1 MMAAERRVAQMWDT
15 FQGVARMARDVP
27 KLLPKSKCSPAR
39 LAEHWARKSP
49 DGLALACLDDRIS
62 WSDLNTSA
70 NRYAAWFAK
79 RGIGREDV
87 VALMMDNRPD
97 FVFIVLALS
106 KLGASSALI
115 NTKLTA
121 QALTHGVNVSGA
133 KMVLV
138 GSEHQD
144 AVLAVIPDLEYVA
157 TPEDLCVQVEA
168 GDTPRGGA
176 FAIND
181 DVAAASTEQLSDSRP
196 PRNSDVYCYIYTS
209 GTTGLPKAAIIRNQ
223 RMLGAGIAFGRLM
236 HRCGP
241 GDVIY
246 VPLPLYHSSAMFLGL
261 GAALGTGAAI
271 ALRRKF
277 SASEFWNDVRKFEA
291 TSFLYIGE
299 LCRYLLNAEPQ
310 EDDRDHR
317 LRVGV
322 GNGMA
327 PNIWEPFQERFGIAT
342 IREFYGSTEGNAML
356 MNLSGRP
363 RMVGRMMPGQAL
375 VRCDEETGELLRN
388 ENGFCEKVRSS
399 GTGLLLGRLSP
410 VVAFDGYVDR
420 EATNKKIVT
429 DVFESGDR
437 YFNSGDLLQLHEGKW
452 LSFADR
458 VGDTFRWKGENV
470 STAEV
475 SSILGEADGVFEANV
490 YGVKISHTEGRAGMV
505 ALQVGDDFS
514 LEGFARFVCERLPG
528 YQRPLFVR
536 LLQAEMR
543 VTGTFKHQKV
553 DYRSEGFDPN
563 VIPDRLYL
571 FDGEA
576 YAPLDEQLFR
586 QIEAGERSLG

>member
-1 MMAAERRVAQMWDT
+1 MWGT
-15 FQGVARMARDVP
+15 LGGIARLLPDVP
-27 KLLPKSKCSPAR
+27 KLLPNGKCSPAR
-39 LAEHWARKSP
+39 LAEHWAEKLP
-49 DGLALACLDDRIS
+49 DGLALACLDERIS
-62 WSDLNTSA
+62 WSELNASA

-79 RGIGREDV
+79 RGVGREDV
-87 VALMMDNRPD
+87 VAVMMDNRPD

-121 QALTHGVNVSGA
+121 QSLTHGINISRA

-138 GSEHQD
+138 GSEHQG
-144 AVLAVIPDLEYVA
+144 AVLDVVPELEAVA
-157 TPEDLCVQVEA
+157 APEDLCVQVET
-168 GDTPRGGA
+168 GDVARGGA
-176 FAIND
+176 FAINRE
-181 DVAAASTEQLSDSRP
+181 VAAVSAAPRGDSHS

-223 RMLGAGIAFGRLM
+223 RMLGAGLAFGRLM

-246 VPLPLYHSSAMFLGL
+246 VSLPLYHSSAMFLGL
-261 GAALGTGAAI
+261 GAALGSGAAI

-277 SASEFWNDVRKFEA
+277 SASGFWKDVREFEA

-299 LCRYLLNAEPQ
+299 LCRYLLNAEPR
-310 EDDRDHR
+310 EGDRDHR

-327 PNIWEPFQERFGIAT
+327 PDIWEPFQERFGVPT
-342 IREFYGSTEGNAML
+342 IREFYGSTEGNTML
-356 MNLSGRP
+356 MNMSGRP
-363 RMVGRMMPGQAL
+363 RMVGRMIPGQVL

-388 ENGFCEKVRSS
+388 ESGFCEKVRPR
-399 GTGLLLGRLSP
+399 GTGLLLGRLSQ

-420 EATNKKIVT
+420 EATSKKIVT

-437 YFNSGDLLQLHEGKW
+437 YFNSGDLLQLHEGRW
-452 LSFADR
+452 VSFADR

-490 YGVKISHTEGRAGMV
+490 YGVKIPHTEGRAGMA
-505 ALQVGDDFS
+505 ALQVADDFS
-514 LEGFARFVCERLPG
+514 LEGLARFVSERLPG

-536 LLQAEMR
+536 LLQDEMH
-543 VTGTFKHQKV
+543 VTGTFKHRKV

-563 VIPDRLYL
+563 VISDRIYV
-571 FDGEA
+571 FDGEV
-576 YAPLDEQLFR
+576 YAPLDEHLFS
-586 QIEAGERSLG
+586 QIEAGERSLV